1 MAEAYLELD
10 HHDEARA
17 LFGSRD
23 ENLKVLSRETG
34 AQVVLRG
41 SQVRILGDEEQVRRG
56 LETLQRWRK
65 VLQAQPEATM
75 TELQASGVPAT
86 ETRERSAMTMGTG
99 FQGLGHVG
107 SA

>member
-41 SQVRILGDEEQVRRG
+41 SQVRILGVSCRLDGLNRPKSCSILTAIGQV
-56 LETLQRWRK
+56 
-65 VLQAQPEATM
+65 
-75 TELQASGVPAT
+75 AS
-86 ETRERSAMTMGTG
+86 
-99 FQGLGHVG
+99 
-107 SA
+107 